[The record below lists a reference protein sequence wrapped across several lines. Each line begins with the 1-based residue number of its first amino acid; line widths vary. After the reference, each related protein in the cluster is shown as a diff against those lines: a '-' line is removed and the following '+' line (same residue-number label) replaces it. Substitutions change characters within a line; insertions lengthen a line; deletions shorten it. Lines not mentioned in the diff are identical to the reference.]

1 MDASLAQGTEGAFG
15 RPWRRE
21 ARNKQFPRIGI
32 VLIAALIFAADTEFP
47 LGSAV
52 AGLYA
57 IVLILAAGTYLRRGV
72 IVTGLSCIGLTTISY
87 LASQGLSSPGDP
99 FLRWAVSSAAIGVI
113 TMLTLRNQAATQ
125 TQREQAELLNLTHD
139 AIFVRDTQDIVT
151 SWSRGAEI
159 LYGWPAEEALG
170 RPVQTLL
177 APERPGG
184 FQPVQAQVLRDG
196 HWEGEVLHR
205 TRGGQPVIVS
215 SRWALQTGP
224 NGTPA
229 AILETNTDITL
240 QQQAVAELRRSEE
253 RYRSIFQ
260 SAGVAIWDEDYSDVQ
275 PLLVELRRQGVTDF
289 QRFFAENPDFV
300 RQALTLVRV
309 VDVNETAVQM
319 FQADSKHELLGP
331 LEPVFL
337 PGTSGSFAYLLAALA
352 EGKAGCKSETVVSTR
367 RGEKLSILMSVTFPP
382 AGESR
387 VLVTI
392 MDITERRRA
401 EHDLQRTRENLAHAT
416 RVATL
421 GELTASIAHEV
432 SQPIAAI
439 VANGAAALRWLR
451 REAPDLGE
459 ATQAMERTIRDGKR
473 AGDVVAR
480 IRAFISKTV
489 PRRDIVAPRDLVDEA
504 VLLVQREFQNHDI
517 TLTVDMSADLPL
529 IEADRLQIEHVIV
542 NLLINGVQSL
552 AEMNSRRRELTLKAD
567 MEPGEAAILFS
578 IRDNGMGFAERDAKR
593 LFDAFFTTKANG
605 MGMGLAV
612 CRSTVEAHGGRIWAS
627 RPEGGG
633 ALIQFTLPACKDR

>member
-1 MDASLAQGTEGAFG
+1 MNASLAQGYE
-15 RPWRRE
+15 RE
-21 ARNKQFPRIGI
+21 SSRVWQRLLRNTHFPRIGI
-32 VLIAALIFAADTEFP
+32 VLIAALIFAADTAFP

-72 IVTGLSCIGLTTISY
+72 IVTGLCCVILTTISY
-87 LASQGLSSPGDP
+87 LASQGFSPPGDP
-99 FLRWAVSSAAIGVI
+99 FLRWAVSCAAIGVI
-113 TMLTLRNQAATQ
+113 TLLTLRNQAATQ

-139 AIFVRDTQDIVT
+139 AMFVRDAQDIIT
-151 SWSRGAEI
+151 SWSRGAEA
-159 LYGWPAEEALG
+159 LYGWSADEALG
-170 RPVQTLL
+170 RSLQSLL
-177 APERPGG
+177 TPERRGG
-184 FQPVQAQVLRDG
+184 FQLVQAQALREG

-205 TRGGQPVIVS
+205 TRSGRPVIVS
-215 SRWALQTGP
+215 SRWALQTDPQGM
-224 NGTPA
+224 PA
-229 AILETNTDITL
+229 SILETNTDITL
-240 QQQAVAELRRSEE
+240 QQQVIAELRRSEE

-260 SAGVAIWDEDYSDVQ
+260 SAGVAIWDEDYSEIQ
-275 PLLVELRRQGVTDF
+275 PMLEDLRMQGVTDF
-289 QRFFAENPDFV
+289 NRYFTDNPDFV
-300 RQALTLVRV
+300 REALARVRV

-319 FQADSKHELLGP
+319 FQADSKDELLGP
-331 LEPVFL
+331 LEPTFF

-352 EGKAGCKSETVVSTR
+352 EGRPACKSETVVRTR
-367 RGEKLSILMSVTFPP
+367 HGEKLSILMSVTFPP

-392 MDITERRRA
+392 MDITERRKA

-439 VANGAAALRWLR
+439 VANGAAALRWLGR
-451 REAPDLGE
+451 DVPDLAE
-459 ATQAMERTIRDGKR
+459 ATQAMERTMRDGKR

-480 IRAFISKTV
+480 IRAFVSKTV
-489 PRRDIVAPRDLVDEA
+489 PRRDIVAPRDLVEEA
-504 VLLVQREFQNHDI
+504 VLLVQREMQKHDI
-517 TLTVDMSADLPL
+517 ALSIDMNPELPL
-529 IEADRLQIEHVIV
+529 IQADRLQIEHVIV

-552 AEMNSRRRELTLKAD
+552 VDMKSRRRELCLKAD
-567 MEPGEAAILFS
+567 RSEKGDMILFS
-578 IRDNGMGFAERDAKR
+578 VRDNGVGFAEGDAKR
-593 LFDAFFTTKANG
+593 LFDAFFTTKSSG

-612 CRSTVEAHGGRIWAS
+612 CRSTIEAHNGKIWVS

-633 ALIQFTLPACKDR
+633 ALVQFTLPACRGH

>member
-1 MDASLAQGTEGAFG
+1 MNASVAQGTEEAFG
-15 RPWRRE
+15 RPWRRQS
-21 ARNKQFPRIGI
+21 RNRQFPRIGI
-32 VLIAALIFAADTEFP
+32 VLIAALIFAADTELP

-72 IVTGLSCIGLTTISY
+72 IVTGLCCIGLTTVSY
-87 LASQGLSSPGDP
+87 LASQGLSPPGDP

-151 SWSRGAEI
+151 SWSRGAEA
-159 LYGWPAEEALG
+159 LYGWSAEEALG

-184 FQPVQAQVLRDG
+184 FQPVQAQVLREG

-205 TRGGQPVIVS
+205 TRGGQSVIVS

-224 NGTPA
+224 RGGPS

-275 PLLVELRRQGVTDF
+275 PLLEELRQQGVTDF
-289 QRFFAENPDFV
+289 NRYFAENPDFV
-300 RQALTLVRV
+300 RRAVTLVRV

-319 FQADSKHELLGP
+319 FQAECKHELLGP

-352 EGKAGCKSETVVSTR
+352 EGKPGCKSETVVSTR

-480 IRAFISKTV
+480 IRAFVSKSV

-517 TLTVDMSADLPL
+517 TLTIDMSSDLPL

-552 AEMNSRRRELTLKAD
+552 AEMNTSHRELTLKAD
-567 MEPGEAAILFS
+567 MEAEGDVILFS
-578 IRDNGMGFAERDAKR
+578 VRDNGIGFAEKDAKR

-627 RPEGGG
+627 RPKGGG

>member
-1 MDASLAQGTEGAFG
+1 M
-15 RPWRRE
+15 
-21 ARNKQFPRIGI
+21 
-32 VLIAALIFAADTEFP
+32 
-47 LGSAV
+47 
-52 AGLYA
+52 
-57 IVLILAAGTYLRRGV
+57 
-72 IVTGLSCIGLTTISY
+72 
-87 LASQGLSSPGDP
+87 
-99 FLRWAVSSAAIGVI
+99 
-113 TMLTLRNQAATQ
+113 
-125 TQREQAELLNLTHD
+125 
-139 AIFVRDTQDIVT
+139 
-151 SWSRGAEI
+151 
-159 LYGWPAEEALG
+159 
-170 RPVQTLL
+170 
-177 APERPGG
+177 
-184 FQPVQAQVLRDG
+184 QAQVLRDG